1 MRASAASPLVSPRL
15 TLRAFR
21 GTDAHE
27 LLWLYQANRERL
39 SDSFPNAVASLIDE
53 DAARIYIQSK
63 AVEWEGRTGFWYGIV
78 SRFTPSGPKLI
89 GQVQIK
95 NVDWDL
101 SRAEIGY
108 LLAQEFEGR
117 GLMSEALGLIL
128 ETCFDSLG
136 LNKVFL
142 RTIVGNARSS
152 KLAERFGFTKEG
164 TLREEF
170 LTLGRK
176 RVDLDYF
183 GMLSR
188 EFSGARRDALPRPVS
203 DAP

>member
-1 MRASAASPLVSPRL
+1 MTASAPSTLVSPRL
-15 TLRAFR
+15 TLRAF
-21 GTDAHE
+21 GAADARE
-27 LLWLYQANRERL
+27 LLSLYQSNRERF
-39 SDSFPNAVASLIDE
+39 SDGFPKSVASLIDE

-63 AVEWEGRTGFWYGIV
+63 AIEWEARTGFWYGIL
-78 SRFTPSGPKLI
+78 SRFNPSEPKLI

-95 NVDWDL
+95 NVDWEL
-101 SRAEIGY
+101 SRAEIAY
-108 LLAQEFEGR
+108 LLDREFEGR

-128 ETCFDSLG
+128 EACFDSLG

-142 RTIVGNARSS
+142 RAIVGNARSS

-164 TLREEF
+164 TLREDF
-170 LTLGRK
+170 LTLGKK

-183 GMLSR
+183 GLLSA
-188 EFSGARRDALPRPVS
+188 EFNQTRRGALPRSGS